1 MSSYRLSVI
10 SPSTT
15 TSLQTLMI
23 KMEKNVRIHFRL
35 DDRNHFRHSNKVVQK
50 IVEQQTEENMLQMM
64 SGETKDVDTWMIIVL
79 MSGNWW

>member
-1 MSSYRLSVI
+1 
-10 SPSTT
+10 
-15 TSLQTLMI
+15 MI

-35 DDRNHFRHSNKVVQK
+35 GDRNHFRHNNKVVQK
-50 IVEQQTEENMLQMM
+50 IVKQQTEENMLQMM